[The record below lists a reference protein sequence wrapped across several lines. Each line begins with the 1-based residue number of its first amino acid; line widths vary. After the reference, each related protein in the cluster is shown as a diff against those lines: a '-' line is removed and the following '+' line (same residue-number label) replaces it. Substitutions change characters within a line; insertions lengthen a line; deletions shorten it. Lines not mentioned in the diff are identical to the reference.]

1 MYNTQAK
8 NKMNYSS
15 FKPSIEYDPVLVDA
29 ETKIITRRSDLIREH
44 AQKNNLIQ
52 LKCDYFGMDSYY
64 YHKETKTMY
73 KVCIV
78 YDKYRDCSIIPIF
91 EVSNDEHILTLNHI
105 PSNDGQ
111 VPLEPTTTSTSY

>member
-1 MYNTQAK
+1 
-8 NKMNYSS
+8 MNYSS
-15 FKPSIEYDPVLVDA
+15 FKPQMEYDPVLVDA

-44 AQKNNLIQ
+44 CQKNNLIT

-78 YDKYRDCSIIPIF
+78 YDKYRDHSIIPNF
-91 EVSNDEHILTLNHI
+91 EVSTDAHILSLNCI
-105 PSNDGQ
+105 PSNDSE
-111 VPLEPTTTSTSY
+111 VPNGPTTKSTS

>member
-1 MYNTQAK
+1 
-8 NKMNYSS
+8 MNYSS
-15 FKPSIEYDPVLVDA
+15 FKPSVEREPVLINN
-29 ETKIITRRSDLIREH
+29 ENGTITSRSDLIREH
-44 AQKNNLIQ
+44 VRKNNLIP

-78 YDKYRDCSIIPIF
+78 YNKYRDHSIIPNF
-91 EVSNDEHILTLNHI
+91 EVSTDAHILTLNHI

-111 VPLEPTTTSTSY
+111 VPLGPTTNSTS